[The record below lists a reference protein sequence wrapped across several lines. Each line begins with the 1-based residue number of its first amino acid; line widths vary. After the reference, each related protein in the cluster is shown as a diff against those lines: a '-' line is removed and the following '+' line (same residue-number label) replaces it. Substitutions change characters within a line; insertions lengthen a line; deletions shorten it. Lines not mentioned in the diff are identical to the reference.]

1 MEQSIETQVNG
12 EEVRE
17 MAVRYKGK
25 WYKIV
30 PKKYE
35 PERQTYGIAW
45 KIIKQGITPEQAY
58 REWFAEERETA
69 KLLYTS
75 FGKNE

>member
-1 MEQSIETQVNG
+1 MESAIETQNIV
-12 EEVRE
+12 EKIPEL
-17 MAVRYKGK
+17 AVRYKGR
-25 WYKIV
+25 WYKIT

-35 PERQTYGIAW
+35 PERQTYAIAW
-45 KIIKQGITPEQAY
+45 KMIKQGISPEQAY

-69 KLLYTS
+69 KLLYSS

>member
-1 MEQSIETQVNG
+1 MESAIETEDAV
-12 EEVRE
+12 EKIPEL
-17 MAVRYKGK
+17 AVRYQGK
-25 WYKIV
+25 WYKIT

-35 PERQTYGIAW
+35 PERQTYAIAW
-45 KIIKQGITPEQAY
+45 KMIKQGISPEQAY

-69 KLLYTS
+69 KLLYSS